1 MTRASEATSPR
12 SPPITRSPHVEDAKG
27 ITVHDKQ
34 FPFEP
39 VPVPPPE
46 PPFELE
52 GEAGSTCM
60 VINLV
65 SRWEGLL
72 LSIAENAIVYVP
84 VWLMLGVQE
93 KPPVAESN
101 VAPGGSPVAVR
112 SMTAP
117 GFASLAFTTNVSVF
131 PTVSVWLPGRLRTG
145 RFVVMT
151 NTTVDAETVRPLES
165 ET

>member
-1 MTRASEATSPR
+1 MEAINPR
-12 SPPITRSPHVEDAKG
+12 SPPMTRSPHVEDKKG
-27 ITVHDKQ
+27 ITVHDMQ

-46 PPFELE
+46 PPFGPE
-52 GEAGSTCM
+52 GEAGSTCI
-60 VINLV
+60 VIDFV
-65 SRWEGLL
+65 SCWEGLL

-84 VWLMLGVQE
+84 VWLLLGVQE
-93 KPPVAESN
+93 KTPVTELN
-101 VAPGGSPVAVR
+101 VAPGGSHVAVR

-117 GFASLAFTTNVSVF
+117 GFASLAFTTNLRVF

-145 RFVVMT
+145 RFVAMT
-151 NTTVDAETVRPLES
+151 NTTVDAGTVRPLES

>member
-12 SPPITRSPHVEDAKG
+12 SPPITRSPHVEDTKG

-39 VPVPPPE
+39 PPGPPPGPFD
-46 PPFELE
+46 PPGEE
-52 GEAGSTCM
+52 GTTCM
-60 VINLV
+60 VRNFV

-72 LSIAENAIVYVP
+72 LSIAENAIVYAP
-84 VWLMLGVQE
+84 VWLLLGVQE
-93 KPPVAESN
+93 NNPVAESN

-131 PTVSVWLPGRLRTG
+131 PTVRVWLPGRLRTG